1 MVKYLL
7 FKYLRFDKEQPFIML
22 CKVLAFLGVCIG
34 VGVLIVAMALMNG
47 FSKEFE
53 KKLFVLNYPITIVPM
68 YSSTISKQEYKS
80 LETKLKDYEISP
92 YIFTQTAGKNDG
104 RLAGMM
110 LFGIDFEK
118 ELKINTILK
127 QALEENGT
135 TKMGTFDIVVGAGI
149 ADELGLY
156 GDKKLQIIFPQEVA
170 AGFGSSMQTKRFN
183 LKGVFKSGLNG
194 YDRVYAY
201 TSVEALEKITQKD
214 GYTAIHLNS
223 KNPQE
228 DIININKDISPRFK
242 AIGWWERNGN
252 LFSALEL
259 EKKSLFL
266 VLMLIIVIA
275 SLNIISSLLM
285 IVMNRRSEIALLLA
299 MGASK
304 KEVKNA
310 FFTLGSFIG
319 LMGVFFGALL
329 GLLGIFVLGE
339 FDIVTLPA
347 DVYGYSKL
355 PLDLSLK
362 DFVFII
368 VGASII
374 VLLSSF
380 YPSLKAS
387 KIKVLEV
394 LRNE

>member
-22 CKVLAFLGVCIG
+22 CKILAFLGVCIG

-53 KKLFVLNYPITIVPM
+53 KRLFVLNYPITIYPS
-68 YSSTISKQEYKS
+68 YSSTISKKEYEL
-80 LETKLKDYEISP
+80 LEKKLNSYEMSP
-92 YIFTQTAGKNDG
+92 YIFTQTAGKNEG
-104 RLAGMM
+104 RLAGIM

-118 ELKINTILK
+118 ELKVNTILK
-127 QALEENGT
+127 QALEKSGT
-135 TKMGTFDIVVGAGI
+135 KELKTFDIVIGSGVASQLGI
-149 ADELGLY
+149 VNG
-156 GDKKLQIIFPQEVA
+156 KLQVVFPDEVA
-170 AGFGSSMQTKRFN
+170 TGFSSSMQTKRFN
-183 LKGVFKSGLNG
+183 VKGVFTSGINA
-194 YDRVYAY
+194 YDRAYAY
-201 TSVEALEKITQKD
+201 TSVEALEKITQTS
-214 GYTAIHLNS
+214 GYNAIHLIS
-223 KNPQE
+223 QNPKE
-228 DIININKDISPRFK
+228 DIIGINKMISPNFI
-242 AIGWWERNGN
+242 AIGWWEQNGS

-266 VLMLIIVIA
+266 VLMLIIIIA

-310 FFTLGSFIG
+310 FFALGSFIG

-329 GLLGIFVLGE
+329 GLFGIFVLGE

-362 DFVFII
+362 DFIFII
-368 VGASII
+368 FGASII